1 MCCHSSV
8 QHSAADSIA
17 VVAVADNIVVDIAVE
32 PAPAAVNSHMP
43 AVSAVSAVS
52 VVSVVSVAALNTVP
66 ARLVPRTA
74 VPHTAVQAVPH
85 IVVQAVPAVRHWRL
99 PMHRCMQSKHLHCH
113 HNTNYNLDIFS

>member
-43 AVSAVSAVS
+43 AEPT
-52 VVSVVSVAALNTVP
+52 VVAPVPAVSVAAHNTVP
-66 ARLVPRTA
+66 ARSVSHTA
-74 VPHTAVQAVPH
+74 VPHT
-85 IVVQAVPAVRHWRL
+85 VVQAVPAVRHWRL

-113 HNTNYNLDIFS
+113 HNTNCNLDIFS